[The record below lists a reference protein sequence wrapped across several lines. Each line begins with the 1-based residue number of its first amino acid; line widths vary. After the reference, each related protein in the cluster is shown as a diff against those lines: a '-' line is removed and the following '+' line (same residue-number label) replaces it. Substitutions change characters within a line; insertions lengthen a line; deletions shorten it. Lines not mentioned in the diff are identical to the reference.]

1 MTATQWFTRD
11 GQIFTGQVFD
21 VRADSASYH
30 FKKRCHRC
38 SGQGQSSAWVY
49 TGLTCWGC
57 GGHGHLGT
65 KVGKV
70 YTAEKLAQLVAA
82 QEKRDKEAAV
92 KREADAAKFREARR
106 KLQEEFNASY
116 PGLID
121 SMRASKDGFL
131 ENLVEKF
138 DLEGALTERQIE
150 AAKERVEELKSFNPG
165 VFLGTVGE
173 RLELTLKVIYT
184 KTYQGRF
191 GFTTFLA
198 FVDADGNRL
207 SWKASGIQDFE
218 SGQTVKGLAT
228 VKKHEKYEDR
238 NTTVLTRAKFQVVAE
253 EVSSEA

>member
-38 SGQGQSSAWVY
+38 SGQGQSSAWAY

-82 QEKRDKEAAV
+82 QEKRDQQAAA
-92 KREADAAKFREARR
+92 KREAEAAEYREARR
-106 KLQEEFNASY
+106 KRQEAFNASY

-131 ENLVEKF
+131 ENLVKRF
-138 DLEGALTERQIE
+138 DLEGILTERQIE
-150 AAKERVEELKSFNPG
+150 AAKARVEELSSIEPG
-165 VFLGTVGE
+165 IHLGTIGE
-173 RLELTLKVIYT
+173 RIELTLKV
-184 KTYQGRF
+184 TYADVSEGRF
-191 GFTTFLA
+191 GSTTFLA
-198 FVDADGNRL
+198 FVDADGNHL
-207 SWKASGIQDFE
+207 FWKASGARSFE
-218 SGQTVKGLAT
+218 PGQTVKGVAT
-228 VKKHEKYEDR
+228 VKEHGKYQDR
-238 NTTVLTRAKFQVVAE
+238 NTTGLTRAKFQVVDE
-253 EVSSEA
+253 EMSSEA